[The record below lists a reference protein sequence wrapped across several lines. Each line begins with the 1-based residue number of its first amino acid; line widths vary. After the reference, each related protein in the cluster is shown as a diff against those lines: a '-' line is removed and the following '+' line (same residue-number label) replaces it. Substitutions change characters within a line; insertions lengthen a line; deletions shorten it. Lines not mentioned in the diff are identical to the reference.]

1 MRVWQLTQQD
11 ADELVACE
19 PRMAPVVA
27 HFGLIA
33 HDCYDDSFSG
43 LVAII
48 LNQQLS
54 DQSFAQCWARIAPP
68 ARTDPGYL
76 KALIE
81 RGDYL
86 PCTQGKRQALHAIAT
101 RFVSGEFS
109 HQGLLALSKE
119 ERRAQLHAIKGIG
132 PWSCDMFDLMVAR
145 ERDCLLTGDL
155 GVMRGLQLCLGL
167 DLKALAHKERRLK
180 EEELKAHFSPV
191 GSFATFYLWEASN
204 ARFSPL

>member
-1 MRVWQLTQQD
+1 MSVWQLTQQD
-11 ADELVACE
+11 IDELVARE

-33 HDCYDDSFSG
+33 HDCYDDSFSA

-54 DQSFAQCWARIAPP
+54 DQAFAQCWARLELQ
-68 ARTDPGYL
+68 ARTDPEYL

-101 RFVSGEFS
+101 RFVSGAFS
-109 HQGLLALSKE
+109 HHGLLALSKE
-119 ERRAQLHAIKGIG
+119 ERHIELGGIKGIG
-132 PWSCDMFDLMVAR
+132 PWSC
-145 ERDCLLTGDL
+145 
-155 GVMRGLQLCLGL
+155 RGLQLCLGL
-167 DLKALAHKERRLK
+167 DLKALPPKERRRK
-180 EEELKAHFSPV
+180 EAELKAHFSPV

>member
-1 MRVWQLTQQD
+1 MSVWQLTQQD
-11 ADELVACE
+11 VDELVARE

-33 HDCYDDSFSG
+33 HDCYDDSFSA

-54 DQSFAQCWARIAPP
+54 DQAFAQCWARLELQ
-68 ARTDPGYL
+68 ARTDPEYL

-86 PCTQGKRQALHAIAT
+86 PCTQGKRKALHAIAT
-101 RFVSGEFS
+101 RFVSGAFS
-109 HQGLLALSKE
+109 HHGLLALSKE
-119 ERRAQLHAIKGIG
+119 ERHIELGGIKGIG
-132 PWSCDMFDLMVAR
+132 PWSCAMFDLMVAR
-145 ERDCLLTGDL
+145 ERNCLLTGDL
-155 GVMRGLQLCLGL
+155 GVIRGLQLCLGL
-167 DLKALAHKERRLK
+167 DLKALPPKDRRRKEA
-180 EEELKAHFSPV
+180 ELKAHFSPV